1 MKNAFFFLIFRL
13 NNTAL
18 SSLIQSSDTLSTPLH
33 EAATVNSLPTVEFL
47 ISAGANLTAQNVA
60 GETPFD
66 CTTLLEI
73 RR

>member
-1 MKNAFFFLIFRL
+1 MHFRL

-18 SSLIQSSDTLSTPLH
+18 SSSLTQSSDTLSTPLH